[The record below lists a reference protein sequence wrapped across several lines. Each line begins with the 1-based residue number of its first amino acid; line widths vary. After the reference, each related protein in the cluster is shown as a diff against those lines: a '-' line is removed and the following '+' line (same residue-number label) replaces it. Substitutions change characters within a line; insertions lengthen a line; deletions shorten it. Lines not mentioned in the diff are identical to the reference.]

1 MKIDQEI
8 KDKIEQYAVIIVT
21 ALQEN
26 SSVLINIQ
34 IHHHILHICIAKAT

>member
-1 MKIDQEI
+1 MEIDQEI
-8 KDKIEQYAVIIVT
+8 KDKIEQYATIIVS

-34 IHHHILHICIAKAT
+34 IE